1 MGTSIK
7 NTTHQIIIKNP
18 NIDEIII
25 LLKIIQ
31 LKDKTNIPKQI
42 IDQGWH
48 QYGFKAQKF
57 FLEFMSIKE
66 TIQLWVSN

>member
-31 LKDKTNIPKQI
+31 LKDKTNIPEQI

-48 QYGFKAQKF
+48 QYGLKAQKF

-66 TIQLWVSN
+66 TI